1 VNLAS
6 VMDAISARLD
16 TIAGLRCFAYPP
28 GSVVPPAAV
37 VGYPTTYGYDET
49 YGRGVDRMSLPVV
62 LVIGKVSDRVA
73 RDQLAAYVSG
83 SGTVTVSVKTVIE
96 GGTYTAFDVV
106 RVTGVELDT
115 YTIGATDY
123 LAAIFDLDILGKGA

>member
-49 YGRGVDRMSLPVV
+49 YGRGVDHMSLPIV
-62 LVIGKVSDRVA
+62 LVIGKVSDRAA

-83 SGTVTVSVKTVIE
+83 SGTVSVKTVIE